1 MVCMSFAIC
10 GVMTC
15 WSPFRFT
22 FLMACAMQGHCGRK
36 FHTSFTVGNL
46 WQGMGMAFGCQLLL
60 AFPRAKQQLL
70 QWKLQ
75 ESYSLHTF
83 NVHLSKIFDVSGR
96 HSSWALAGPGS
107 CHVFGHGWTRC
118 KGSSL
123 NTKGIISRNVKPVK
137 PFQFAIL
144 QSMAGV
150 EWPCQAFAKYWW
162 QVSTCDW
169 LFCESM
175 EFFSMKAY
183 DNPILGA
190 KGTWQVRE
198 LRKSQEVRFLQWKI
212 VCFDVKY
219 HFCKVL
225 RFRVF
230 VLSRVQS
237 WRFRVFAFCRRH
249 PRGRDTDFV
258 CTVGVDGF
266 FWYCQGWNVRS
277 PDVKRTSRAAWILG
291 WRSCAASSSFW
302 GSWDVPR
309 RSLPCAYF
317 LLRPRIS
324 WPKTPVWSKKRCH
337 ELNLGWEKMAA

>member
-137 PFQFAIL
+137 PFNLQFCN
-144 QSMAGV
+144 
-150 EWPCQAFAKYWW
+150 PW
-162 QVSTCDW
+162 Q
-169 LFCESM
+169 
-175 EFFSMKAY
+175 
-183 DNPILGA
+183 
-190 KGTWQVRE
+190 
-198 LRKSQEVRFLQWKI
+198 
-212 VCFDVKY
+212 
-219 HFCKVL
+219 
-225 RFRVF
+225 
-230 VLSRVQS
+230 
-237 WRFRVFAFCRRH
+237 
-249 PRGRDTDFV
+249 
-258 CTVGVDGF
+258 
-266 FWYCQGWNVRS
+266 
-277 PDVKRTSRAAWILG
+277 
-291 WRSCAASSSFW
+291 
-302 GSWDVPR
+302 
-309 RSLPCAYF
+309 
-317 LLRPRIS
+317 
-324 WPKTPVWSKKRCH
+324 
-337 ELNLGWEKMAA
+337 ELNDHAKHLRNIDDRCAPVIGCFANLWSFFPWRLTTTQSLVPKALGKSVNSGNRKR